1 MRCRAHSIM
10 LYLIITSE
18 CQGVWKQHPLP
29 ACGCQDP
36 WSGHRVVLLPVP
48 EQCPCLRALAQGGH
62 TSLAVSCRDVMLCKL
77 PLALCSQLAAA
88 LSPAVGKAQL
98 QKEER

>member
-1 MRCRAHSIM
+1 MRWRARSIM
-10 LYLIITSE
+10 LYLIISE
-18 CQGVWKQHPLP
+18 RQGVWKQHPLP

-36 WSGHRVVLLPVP
+36 WSGYRVVLLPVP
-48 EQCPCLRALAQGGH
+48 EQCPCLRALAQGGD
-62 TSLAVSCRDVMLCKL
+62 TSLAVSCRDVMLCGL

-98 QKEER
+98 QQEER